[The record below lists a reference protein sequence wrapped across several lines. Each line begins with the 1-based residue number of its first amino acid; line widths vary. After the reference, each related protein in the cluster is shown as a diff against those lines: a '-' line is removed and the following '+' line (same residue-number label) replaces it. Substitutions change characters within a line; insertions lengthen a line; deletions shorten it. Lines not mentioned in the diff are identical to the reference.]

1 MSGDAQREDY
11 NEVDPMK
18 KRAIEL
24 GVPEEC
30 IITDTMGLSTF
41 ESMKRL
47 KMSLVLTSDN
57 LHPGVP
63 HVQSNIQCKEN
74 GY

>member
-24 GVPEEC
+24 GVREC
-30 IITDTMGLSTF
+30 IITDTMGLSPL
-41 ESMKRL
+41 S
-47 KMSLVLTSDN
+47 
-57 LHPGVP
+57 P
-63 HVQSNIQCKEN
+63 
-74 GY
+74 